1 MACLTPQKCDPQV
14 ALLFL
19 QLRYRCPTKAPYHA
33 KALQSLISTAPEA
46 HLFYDS
52 DILKLGLLFHLLFV
66 P

>member
-19 QLRYRCPTKAPYHA
+19 QLRCLCPTKVPDHT
-33 KALQSLISTAPEA
+33 KALQSLISAAPEA
-46 HLFYDS
+46 YLLS
-52 DILKLGLLFHLLFV
+52 DFDGLKLGLLFHLLFA